1 MADAALS
8 GLQQQLL
15 DFIREFVT
23 TNRYPP
29 TIRDIRKVLGIPSNA
44 TVSLRLDEL
53 SKGGLI
59 YRNKRVARGIVL
71 LAKPTRRIASARW
84 FTRMPLLG
92 RLDQASR
99 PDTLKLSN
107 LRYLKENIDLPRSLV
122 ADEEDLFAMQVRGES
137 LHDALVADG
146 DIAVMKRS
154 GLARTGELV
163 AVRFK
168 REEKTL
174 LKHLFV
180 EADGR
185 IRLEAANPNWKTIYT
200 NRTNLEVLARVLLI
214 VRRCERNW

>member
-1 MADAALS
+1 MVNNALS

-15 DFIREFVT
+15 DFIREYVAT
-23 TNRYPP
+23 SRYPP
-29 TIRDIRKVLGIPSNA
+29 TIRDIRTALGISSNA

-53 SKGGLI
+53 SKGGWI
-59 YRNKRVARGIVL
+59 HRNKRVARGIVL

-84 FTRMPLLG
+84 SIRVPLLG

-99 PDTLKLSN
+99 PEALKFSN
-107 LRYLKENIDLPRSLV
+107 PSNCKENIDLPCSLV

-137 LHDALVADG
+137 LRDALVTDG

-154 GLARTGELV
+154 GVARTGELV
-163 AVRFK
+163 VVWFK
-168 REEKTL
+168 HEEKTL

-200 NRTNLEVLARVLLI
+200 NQNNLEVLARVLLI
-214 VRRCERNW
+214 VRRCERNL